1 MCVLFDLS
9 LIIFFFSL
17 LSFDDRN
24 KCFEHSFFNIWLN
37 SFQKFIFKGFFCSLL
52 IFRIIV
58 VHPVNISYFF
68 KKISHP
74 FFKIFKISFL
84 IFTFEIYFIFDLIDK
99 SHDQVIV
106 IPIIPVF
113 KLHITWHD
121 VIIRQSFDIVNFIH
135 QLFQLFVH
143 LRTLLLGIFRSYVV
157 KNFVLNV
164 TVQLL
169 EFVIV

>member
-1 MCVLFDLS
+1 MGVIFNFWFILFLLRWLS
-9 LIIFFFSL
+9 LDQSNQSLKNFFLSL
-17 LSFDDRN
+17 R
-24 KCFEHSFFNIWLN
+24 LN
-37 SFQKFIFKGFFCSLL
+37 SFQK
-52 IFRIIV
+52 
-58 VHPVNISYFF
+58 
-68 KKISHP
+68 P
-74 FFKIFKISFL
+74 FFKSFFSILLRFTIFIIHPIKISNFFKYISHILLKILKISL
-84 IFTFEIYFIFDLIDK
+84 IVYPLFINSIFDLIDK
-99 SHDQVIV
+99 SHYQVIV

>member
-1 MCVLFDLS
+1 MIHPVKIS
-9 LIIFFFSL
+9 NLIKNISYEL
-17 LSFDDRN
+17 L
-24 KCFEHSFFNIWLN
+24 
-37 SFQKFIFKGFFCSLL
+37 KFLISSLL
-52 IFRIIV
+52 I
-58 VHPVNISYFF
+58 
-68 KKISHP
+68 
-74 FFKIFKISFL
+74 L
-84 IFTFEIYFIFDLIDK
+84 ILQIYFVFYFIDK